1 MEMQVLDKRDI
12 LGQQITTYGD
22 IENPLF
28 LAKEVANWIEHTHT
42 TNMLKTIDEDEK
54 LNVTILHAGQNR
66 EVTMLTEEGLY
77 EVLFQSKKPIAKEF
91 KKRVKK
97 VLKELR
103 MNKTKNQLSPM
114 EQLRLQ
120 YQVIENHENKIER
133 IEAELE
139 NFPLQTVECDEIS
152 KTVKR
157 VGVKVLGGIGS
168 KAYKN
173 SSLRAKIYSDIHKQ
187 LKREFN
193 INSYKAIKRKYLDSA
208 LKIIENYNPPFVLN
222 DEINMKNKQMAF
234 GEV

>member
-1 MEMQVLDKRDI
+1 
-12 LGQQITTYGD
+12 
-22 IENPLF
+22 
-28 LAKEVANWIEHTHT
+28 
-42 TNMLKTIDEDEK
+42 MLKTIDEDEK

-103 MNKTKNQLSPM
+103 MNKTKNQLSPL

-120 YQVIENHENKIER
+120 YEVIENHENKIER